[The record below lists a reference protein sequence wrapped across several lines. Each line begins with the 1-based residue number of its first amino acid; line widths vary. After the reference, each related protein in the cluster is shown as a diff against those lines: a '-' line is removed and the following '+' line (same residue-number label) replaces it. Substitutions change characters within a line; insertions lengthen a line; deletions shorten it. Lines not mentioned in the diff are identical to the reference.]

1 MTFDGEIS
9 EEITSDITDI
19 MECVFDA
26 VQEAV
31 DNPTDIVE
39 IHVFDE
45 ETKKNLQNLLYD
57 LSICYP
63 EAENIDVIVETIH

>member
-9 EEITSDITDI
+9 EEITADITDI
-19 MECVFDA
+19 MECVFEA

-57 LSICYP
+57 LSISYP

>member
-9 EEITSDITDI
+9 EEITADITDI
-19 MECVFDA
+19 MECVFEA

-45 ETKKNLQNLLYD
+45 ETKKTVSYTHLTLPTSD
-57 LSICYP
+57 L
-63 EAENIDVIVETIH
+63 V